1 MLHRRQCF
9 VILLGFGFLHV
20 NREPVGE
27 FSLYFFSCITL
38 ICFYFE
44 LNIYGR
50 LPTIP
55 TKIVPRKKLK
65 GRYWKDELSTLTS
78 VSLGSSGD
86 LLLGLQKS
94 AVVSRNH
101 FFEQCSFHIPLK
113 SVQVAKKHLAT
124 DTEKFA

>member
-1 MLHRRQCF
+1 L
-9 VILLGFGFLHV
+9 
-20 NREPVGE
+20 
-27 FSLYFFSCITL
+27 SLYFFSCITL

-65 GRYWKDELSTLTS
+65 GRHWKDEISALTS

-94 AVVSRNH
+94 AIVST
-101 FFEQCSFHIPLK
+101 FFEECSFHIPLR
-113 SVQVAKKHLAT
+113 L
-124 DTEKFA
+124 